1 MLYKRI
7 PAIKATLPPL
17 IMALFTTLF
26 ATPIF
31 ADKDEG
37 FFAIATGAETLGYYQ
52 KLFPLLN
59 EAGIKWVRIFPE
71 WAQIQPKEGEWDFSL
86 ADSILKSAKENN
98 LQILGIFLYL
108 APWVSA
114 KPPSTRAFPI
124 KDIKYWRD
132 YVREVVKRYKGQ
144 IKYWEVYNE
153 FAAFSENGTPK
164 DYADL
169 VKKAYEVA
177 KEIDP
182 ECKIGMN
189 WNEFDLT
196 SLEKVIEL
204 GAGGHFDF
212 VCVHPYALL
221 DRVMKG
227 REEAFISMMDNF
239 RKLLRKTGQRED
251 IPLWVSEVGQPAR
264 NEPASQLK
272 QAEALVK
279 VYTLCLGQGIERVF
293 WFEGRGPSYGEGGS
307 FGIIGENWEK
317 LPSFYA
323 LQTLTRLLGPNPK
336 YLGWF
341 PLSPVSHSF
350 VFQGEKEAVM
360 ISWAMVEG
368 IEIPLPK
375 GVRVLD
381 LTGKPISINDK
392 LSLPKSPIFILNLP
406 NEWVKQAM
414 RNKGKIFPWQRDF
427 SKAKEVYWKM
437 EEDGKDV
444 ESGLYLIDW
453 QDKKDIIQI
462 DGSYARRTNREKRIY
477 YLEFDVADSFASIGD
492 NELEITVVARR
503 LDANQPE
510 GSGCN
515 LIYESK
521 DGYRHINDWWT
532 IPSEPGWHQHTF
544 HIKDANFANCWG
556 WNFCIS
562 VVASPGDIC
571 VKEVTVRK
579 R

>member
-1 MLYKRI
+1 MKCLS
-7 PAIKATLPPL
+7 LVCLL
-17 IMALFTTLF
+17 ILLSSFHLF
-26 ATPIF
+26 A
-31 ADKDEG
+31 KEEG
-37 FFAIATGAETLGYYQ
+37 YFAIATGAETLGYYQ

-71 WAQIQPKEGEWDFSL
+71 WAQIQPKDGEWDFSL
-86 ADSILKSAKENN
+86 ADSVLKSAKENN

-132 YVREVVKRYKGQ
+132 YVREAVKRYKGQ

-164 DYADL
+164 DYAEL
-169 VKKAYEVA
+169 VKNAYEVA

-196 SLEKVIEL
+196 SLEKVIES

-251 IPLWVSEVGQPAR
+251 IPLWVSEIGQPAR
-264 NEPASQLK
+264 NEPASELR
-272 QAEALVK
+272 QAEALIK
-279 VYTLCLGQGIERVF
+279 AYIICLVQGIERVF

-317 LPSFYA
+317 RPSFYA

-336 YLGWF
+336 YIGW
-341 PLSPVSHSF
+341 LQISQNSHTF
-350 VFQGEKEAVM
+350 LFQGKNGAVS
-360 ISWAMVEG
+360 ISWAMAEG
-368 IEIPLPK
+368 EEINLPK
-375 GVRVLD
+375 GVQVLD
-381 LTGKPISINDK
+381 STGKTISTTGK
-392 LSLPKSPIFILNLP
+392 LSLPKSPIFLLNLP
-406 NEWVKQAM
+406 KDWVNKAKQ
-414 RNKGKIFPWQRDF
+414 NKAKLFPWQKDY
-427 SKAKEVYWKM
+427 SKATGVSWKL
-437 EEDGKDV
+437 DDTGKDV
-444 ESGLYLIDW
+444 ENGLYLIDW
-453 QDKKDIIQI
+453 QNRENILQVE
-462 DGSYARRTNREKRIY
+462 GSYARRTNREKKAY
-477 YLEFDVADSFASIGD
+477 YIEFDVDDSFASIGD

-503 LDANQPE
+503 LDENQPE
-510 GSGCN
+510 GTGCN

-562 VVASPGDIC
+562 AVASPGDIC
-571 VKEVTVRK
+571 VKEVIVRK

>member
-1 MLYKRI
+1 MKCTSIAWL
-7 PAIKATLPPL
+7 L
-17 IMALFTTLF
+17 ILSLSSSLF
-26 ATPIF
+26 A
-31 ADKDEG
+31 KEEG
-37 FFAIATGAETLGYYQ
+37 FFAIATGAETLGYYH
-52 KLFPLLN
+52 KLFPLLK
-59 EAGIKWVRIFPE
+59 EAGITWVRIFPE

-153 FAAFSENGTPK
+153 FASFSENGTLK
-164 DYADL
+164 DYAEL
-169 VKKAYEVA
+169 VKNAYDVA

-182 ECKIGMN
+182 ECKVGMN

-251 IPLWVSEVGQPAR
+251 IPLWVSEIGQPAK
-264 NEPASQLK
+264 NEPAHESR
-272 QAEALVK
+272 QAEALIK
-279 VYTLCLGQGIERVF
+279 AYTLCLVQGIERVF

-307 FGIIGENWEK
+307 FGIIGEDWEK
-317 LPSFYA
+317 RPSFYA

-341 PLSPVSHSF
+341 PLSPLSRSF
-350 VFQGEKEAVM
+350 VFKGEKEAVM
-360 ISWAMVEG
+360 ISWAMEEG
-368 IEIPLPK
+368 IEISLPK

-381 LTGKPISINDK
+381 LTGKPVSFNGK

-406 NEWVKQAM
+406 SDWVNRARQ
-414 RNKGKIFPWQRDF
+414 NKGKPFPWNRDF
-427 SKAKEVYWKM
+427 SKAKEIYWKM
-437 EEDGKDV
+437 EENGKDN
-444 ESGLYLIDW
+444 ENGLYLIDW
-453 QDKKDIIQI
+453 QDKENIVQI
-462 DGSYARRTNREKRIY
+462 EGSYARRTDRGKKIY
-477 YLEFDVADSFASIGD
+477 YLEFDVDDSFASIGD
-492 NELEITVVARR
+492 KELEITVVACR
-503 LDANQPE
+503 LDAAQPE
-510 GSGCN
+510 GTGCN

-521 DGYRHINDWWT
+521 EGYRHINDWWT
-532 IPSEPGWHQHTF
+532 IPSEPGWHQYTF
-544 HIKDANFANCWG
+544 HINDANFANCWG

-571 VKEVTVRK
+571 VKEVIVRK

>member
-1 MLYKRI
+1 MKCLS
-7 PAIKATLPPL
+7 LVWL
-17 IMALFTTLF
+17 IIFFPSFPLF
-26 ATPIF
+26 A
-31 ADKDEG
+31 KEEG
-37 FFAIATGAETLGYYQ
+37 YFAIATGAETLGYYQ

-71 WAQIQPKEGEWDFSL
+71 WAQIQPKEDEWDFSL

-164 DYADL
+164 DYAEL
-169 VKKAYEVA
+169 VKNAYEVA

-182 ECKIGMN
+182 GCKIGMN

-196 SLEKVIEL
+196 SLEKVIES

-212 VCVHPYALL
+212 ICVHPYALL

-239 RKLLRKTGQRED
+239 RKLLRKTGQREN
-251 IPLWVSEVGQPAR
+251 IPLWVSEIGQPAR
-264 NEPASQLK
+264 NEPASELR
-272 QAEALVK
+272 QAEALIK
-279 VYTLCLGQGIERVF
+279 AYTLCLVQGIERVF

-317 LPSFYA
+317 RPSFYA

-341 PLSPVSHSF
+341 PLSPASHSF

-360 ISWAMVEG
+360 ISWAMEEG
-368 IEIPLPK
+368 EEINLPK
-375 GVRVLD
+375 DVQVLD
-381 LTGKPISINDK
+381 LTGKPISTTGK
-392 LSLPKSPIFILNLP
+392 LSLPKSPIFLLNLP
-406 NEWVKQAM
+406 KDWV
-414 RNKGKIFPWQRDF
+414 NKARQNKTKPFPWQKDY
-427 SKAKEVYWKM
+427 SKEPEVSWKL
-437 EEDGKDV
+437 DDTGKDM
-444 ESGLYLIDW
+444 ENGLYLIDW
-453 QDKKDIIQI
+453 QNRENILQVE
-462 DGSYARRTNREKRIY
+462 GSYARRTNREKKAY
-477 YLEFDVADSFASIGD
+477 YLEFDVDDSFASIGD

-503 LDANQPE
+503 LDENQPE
-510 GSGCN
+510 GTGCN

-521 DGYRHINDWWT
+521 EGYRHINDWWT
-532 IPSEPGWHQHTF
+532 IPSKPGWHQHTF

-571 VKEVTVRK
+571 VKEVIVRK
-579 R
+579 P